1 MLKYGMFERDR
12 EQQTPKF
19 YYNYDKTLAFCE
31 IQLNILFK
39 GAMEYCNLRAKYQL
53 RLWKR
58 MSLHQVFYNCVST
71 HRKGLKVG
79 AEKKWKLV

>member
-39 GAMEYCNLRAKYQL
+39 GAMEYRNLRAKYQL
-53 RLWKR
+53 RL
-58 MSLHQVFYNCVST
+58 
-71 HRKGLKVG
+71 
-79 AEKKWKLV
+79 EKNVIASGFLQLCEHAQERTESRC